1 MSNWDDVEGE
11 RGKRNHCCHVQHKGH
26 RSTGHGIR
34 VGKPSLREVQ
44 RMKRPRF
51 TPVQQLFGTAIEKL
65 AKLRLTR
72 LSSNSQE
79 VSVPAV
85 FVK

>member
-1 MSNWDDVEGE
+1 M
-11 RGKRNHCCHVQHKGH
+11 GK
-26 RSTGHGIR
+26 S
-34 VGKPSLREVQ
+34 SLREVE
-44 RMKRPRF
+44 RLKRPRF

>member
-11 RGKRNHCCHVQHKGH
+11 RGKKESLLSHSTQRPQEH
-26 RSTGHGIR
+26 RSWNTS
-34 VGKPSLREVQ
+34 GKSSLREVQ
-44 RMKRPRF
+44 RLKRPRF
-51 TPVQQLFGTAIEKL
+51 TPVQQLFDKAMEKRS
-65 AKLRLTR
+65 KLRPTR